1 MYNRIMK
8 RDIFKTI
15 DVKEQAGFGIVEVL
29 VVAVIISLVLV
40 GLHATT
46 VQALRLVQQS
56 TKRTQATF
64 LAEETIEVLRAMR
77 DTGWTSSIGTLS
89 ASTDY
94 FLAFNGS
101 AWTISTTN
109 IFIDDLF
116 ERKFVIENV
125 NRDAND
131 DIATSGTM
139 DPNTKKITATVSWLS
154 QTGTTTQSVNTYIT
168 NLFQN

>member
-1 MYNRIMK
+1 MK
-8 RDIFKTI
+8 RGIFKTI
-15 DVKEQAGFGIVEVL
+15 DGKEQAGFGIVEVL

-77 DTGWTSSIGTLS
+77 DTSWTSSFGTLS
-89 ASTDY
+89 AGTNY

-101 AWTISTTN
+101 AWNISTAN

-131 DIATSGTM
+131 DIAASGTM